1 MLSRLRVSIPPTA
14 FNGAFFCAQA
24 RNLVG
29 DEIIGSME
37 IDGGGNFTAIGYSPW
52 VDPQGATLPAFGNI
66 DPLIFPAGTDP
77 APAVLYNRPMPELP
91 EVETIARGVH
101 KRVRGD
107 RIVQA
112 WFGAHREPFKTP
124 PARQAAGLEG
134 RVFLGV
140 HRTGK
145 HIVCNLGDCELG
157 PSLRPASQPSAGSK
171 TSEARAQPPSNSEA
185 GPEAQWI
192 VHLGMTGRL
201 LVTVPD
207 SPLAAHTHARL
218 LLASGQE
225 LRFVDPR
232 RFGRLE
238 FRDLRR
244 SAAFSG
250 TGTEPLTIGAEEFAS
265 LFRGRQLSI
274 KAALLNQTLLAGVGN
289 IYADESLFHAGI
301 RPSRRAGRLTRAE
314 LERLRLEL
322 REVLEHAIRLGGSS
336 VSDYVDADG
345 VRGFFQLEHCVYLRT
360 GLPCLR
366 CQTPIRRILL
376 AGRGT
381 HYCPQCQR

>member
-1 MLSRLRVSIPPTA
+1 
-14 FNGAFFCAQA
+14 
-24 RNLVG
+24 
-29 DEIIGSME
+29 
-37 IDGGGNFTAIGYSPW
+37 
-52 VDPQGATLPAFGNI
+52 
-66 DPLIFPAGTDP
+66 
-77 APAVLYNRPMPELP
+77 MPELP

-101 KRVRGD
+101 ERLRGD

-112 WFGAHREPFKTP
+112 LFSSHREPFKTP
-124 PARQAAGLEG
+124 PARQAAGLDG
-134 RVFLGV
+134 RILLAV

-145 HIVCNLGDCELG
+145 HIVCELG
-157 PSLRPASQPSAGSK
+157 PSSLSPSADDRPGRGK
-171 TSEARAQPPSNSEA
+171 NQ
-185 GPEAQWI
+185 PEAQWI

-201 LVTVPD
+201 LVTTPD
-207 SPLAAHTHARL
+207 APVAAHTHARL
-218 LLASGQE
+218 SLSSGRE

-238 FRDLRR
+238 FRELRHA
-244 SAAFSG
+244 AAF
-250 TGTEPLTIGAEEFAS
+250 TGPGADPLTIGPEEFGA
-265 LFRGRQLSI
+265 LFHGRRMAI

-301 RPSRRAGRLTRAE
+301 RPTRRCLRLTRAE
-314 LERLRLEL
+314 LERLRLAL

-336 VSDYVDADG
+336 VSDYVDANG

-360 GLPCLR
+360 GQPCRR

-381 HYCPQCQR
+381 HYCPKCQR